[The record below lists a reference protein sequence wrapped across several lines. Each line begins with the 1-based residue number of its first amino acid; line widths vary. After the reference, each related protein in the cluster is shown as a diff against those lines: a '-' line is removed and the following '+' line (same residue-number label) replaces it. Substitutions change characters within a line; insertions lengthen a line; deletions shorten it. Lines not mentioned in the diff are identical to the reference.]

1 MADNTRTSGDELSA
15 EIAHLRREL
24 SNLKAALSQRAGDI
38 AEGAGRAADAVVQPI
53 RNHPG
58 AAGMLFGGL
67 LGLITGLAIGYAAAE
82 QQRPR
87 RWHDRYW

>member
-1 MADNTRTSGDELSA
+1 MADDIRATGDELTA
-15 EIAHLRREL
+15 EIARLKREL
-24 SNLKAALSQRAGDI
+24 SNLRTALAERAGDF
-38 AEGAGRAADAVVQPI
+38 AQGAGRAADMVVQPI

-67 LGLITGLAIGYAAAE
+67 VGVLVGLAIGYAAAE

-87 RWHDRYW
+87 RWHERYW